1 MYYLRM
7 KISRIANKS
16 IFVTFSL
23 TILGVLASCGST
35 NVPPQVQE
43 EPPKVEEP
51 APVVEE
57 PAVEELEPVIE
68 EPAPVIEEPAPVVEE
83 PEPVVEEP
91 VVEEPA
97 PVIAEPEPV
106 IEEPAADDEYERS
119 VGAVSVDRNTFAGD
133 KEEVLRIISELA
145 EIMTDSAS
153 NKSYNAWLG
162 YVEQSSKDYWK
173 LRKNLQL
180 AQKKLPVKGIRL
192 QTLQDYFKHV
202 FCPARRG
209 REVTE
214 IRYISDTYI
223 KAVQVHKAE
232 GAALSEAQ
240 VTVYYYFNKINGHWM
255 IHLPTN
261 EELN

>member
-1 MYYLRM
+1 MYHLRM
-7 KISRIANKS
+7 KISKITNKS
-16 IFVTFSL
+16 VLLTFS
-23 TILGVLASCGST
+23 IVFLGVLVSCGST
-35 NVPPQVQE
+35 DVPPQAPV
-43 EPPKVEEP
+43 VEEP

-57 PAVEELEPVIE
+57 PAAEELEPVVEEPAPLIE
-68 EPAPVIEEPAPVVEE
+68 EPAPIVSE

-91 VVEEPA
+91 V

-106 IEEPAADDEYERS
+106 VEEPAADDEYERS

-145 EIMTDSAS
+145 EIMADSAS

-173 LRKNLQL
+173 LRKNLQA

-192 QTLQDYFKHV
+192 QSLQDYFKHV

-223 KAVQVHKAE
+223 KAVQVHKTE
-232 GAALSEAQ
+232 GADAREAP

>member
-16 IFVTFSL
+16 IFLTFSSVF
-23 TILGVLASCGST
+23 LGVLISCGST
-35 NVPPQVQE
+35 NVQPQVQE
-43 EPPKVEEP
+43 EPPKPEVEEPAPVVEETEPVVEEP

-57 PAVEELEPVIE
+57 PAPV
-68 EPAPVIEEPAPVVEE
+68 VEEPAPVVVE
-83 PEPVVEEP
+83 PEP

-145 EIMTDSAS
+145 EIMADSAS

-173 LRKNLQL
+173 LRKNLQA

-192 QTLQDYFKHV
+192 QSLQDYFKHV

-223 KAVQVHKAE
+223 KAVQVHKTE
-232 GAALSEAQ
+232 GADAREAP